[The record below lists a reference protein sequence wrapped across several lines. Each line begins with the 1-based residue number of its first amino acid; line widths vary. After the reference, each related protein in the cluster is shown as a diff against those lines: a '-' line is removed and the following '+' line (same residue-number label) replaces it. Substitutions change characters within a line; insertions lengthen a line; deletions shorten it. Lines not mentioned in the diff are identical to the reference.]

1 MIYSDIVYNIGGGT
15 YNTTTGEYTIPVD
28 GLYLFTVTYSSIS
41 NYTNEVNLRKNEI
54 IMARGQ
60 LGTALSNSVQ
70 NITVVM
76 ECLAGDI
83 IDVHLRAGR
92 ARIPMASTVYAPEG
106 LTPFW
111 GIKLN

>member
-1 MIYSDIVYNIGGGT
+1 
-15 YNTTTGEYTIPVD
+15 
-28 GLYLFTVTYSSIS
+28 
-41 NYTNEVNLRKNEI
+41 
-54 IMARGQ
+54 MARGW
-60 LGTALSNSVQ
+60 LGTAFTNLVQ

-83 IDVHLRAGR
+83 IDVHLVNGR
-92 ARIPMASTVYAPEG
+92 ARIPMASTVIAPEG

>member
-28 GLYLFTVTYSSIS
+28 GLYLFTVTYSSVQY
-41 NYTNEVNLRKNEI
+41 YTNEVNLRKNEI
-54 IMARGQ
+54 IMARGW
-60 LGTALSNSVQ
+60 LGTALRNLVQ

-83 IDVHLRAGR
+83 IDVYLNGGR
-92 ARIPMASTVYAPEG
+92 ARIPMAASLYAPEG